1 MAADDTVGQLNF
13 CAADGTDLNSR
24 AASITVQID
33 GTPGANDVPGRL
45 HFATTA
51 DGASSPTNR
60 MTITE
65 AGNVGI
71 GTITPN
77 VPLQVGST
85 PSDTAG
91 NVGISL
97 KDKDNAIEFGLRL
110 DATSKDLHIDR
121 YFNGAWAGSNMVFD
135 RSTGNVGIGGV
146 PAPTL
151 GGGLYIETSG
161 YTAITLKKGA
171 EGQGHAIDFNDE
183 NNALQYRIGTNF
195 ASGGERLIFNC
206 AGTGETGIALKIN
219 ADRTVRFGVAGT
231 GTGVFDINVG
241 LANSGLV
248 LDFIDEGG
256 TRRFQVADDG
266 DVANTG
272 NSYGAISDV
281 KLKENIS
288 DSASQWDDIKAIR
301 VRKYSFKS
309 DNLDAANQLGVI
321 AQEVESAG
329 MNGLVK
335 STQDEIIDENQ
346 FLEDGETENSEYGT
360 AIGMADTYTKSVKY
374 SILYMKA
381 VKALQEAM
389 TRIETLETKVAAL
402 EG

>member
-1 MAADDTVGQLNF
+1 
-13 CAADGTDLNSR
+13 
-24 AASITVQID
+24 
-33 GTPGANDVPGRL
+33 
-45 HFATTA
+45 
-51 DGASSPTNR
+51 
-60 MTITE
+60 
-65 AGNVGI
+65 
-71 GTITPN
+71 
-77 VPLQVGST
+77 
-85 PSDTAG
+85 
-91 NVGISL
+91 
-97 KDKDNAIEFGLRL
+97 
-110 DATSKDLHIDR
+110 
-121 YFNGAWAGSNMVFD
+121 
-135 RSTGNVGIGGV
+135 
-146 PAPTL
+146 
-151 GGGLYIETSG
+151 
-161 YTAITLKKGA
+161 
-171 EGQGHAIDFNDE
+171 
-183 NNALQYRIGTNF
+183 
-195 ASGGERLIFNC
+195 
-206 AGTGETGIALKIN
+206 
-219 ADRTVRFGVAGT
+219 RFGVAGT

-241 LANSGLV
+241 LASSGLV

-335 STQDEIIDENQ
+335 STQDEIIDENK
-346 FLEDGETENSEYGT
+346 FLEDGKTENSEYGT

-389 TRIETLETKVAAL
+389 TRIETLESKV
-402 EG
+402 